1 MIENQSDNID
11 IKENDVSNQE
21 NAPEDTSSA
30 GEQIIEN
37 DELSSQKT
45 EEINTEELK
54 NTISNNDARLEQL
67 EKEHETL
74 KNQYVR
80 ISADFDNF
88 RKRQSRDQDDLKI
101 QLVSKTLTAI
111 LPIVDNFERARQQ
124 LKPESEE
131 AQALHRSYQGLYKQ
145 LVEVLKQ
152 QGVSPMRVVG
162 QQFDPNLHEAVLREP
177 SEEFQEDFIVEEL
190 QRGYHL
196 EGKVLRHAL
205 VKVSMGPGKQ
215 NSQELEEKANNIDE
229 NLSWHFIG
237 PLQSNKAKIIAKYA
251 DWIHTI
257 DRKKIADKINEEC
270 KKINKIIN
278 ACIQVNISNESTKS
292 GINPEN
298 LMIFAK
304 YVDSMENINLKG
316 IMVLPSLGENNKKQ
330 MQDSKLL
337 HEELISV
344 FPHAEYLSMGTTSD
358 FETAIVSGSNMIRVG
373 ELIFGKR

>member
-11 IKENDVSNQE
+11 NKESDISAQDNVPEDISSNQ
-21 NAPEDTSSA
+21 NSSN
-30 GEQIIEN
+30 EN

-45 EEINTEELK
+45 EDINTEDLK

-74 KNQYVR
+74 RNQYVR

-88 RKRQSRDQDDLKI
+88 RKRQSRDQDDLKT
-101 QLVSKTLTAI
+101 QLVSKTLTSI

-152 QGVSPMRVVG
+152 QGVAPMRVVG

-177 SEEFQEDFIVEEL
+177 SDEFEEDFIVEEL

-215 NSQELEEKANNIDE
+215 NSQEEVEQDKVEEDIDLEENSSED
-229 NLSWHFIG
+229 
-237 PLQSNKAKIIAKYA
+237 
-251 DWIHTI
+251 
-257 DRKKIADKINEEC
+257 
-270 KKINKIIN
+270 
-278 ACIQVNISNESTKS
+278 V
-292 GINPEN
+292 
-298 LMIFAK
+298 
-304 YVDSMENINLKG
+304 
-316 IMVLPSLGENNKKQ
+316 
-330 MQDSKLL
+330 
-337 HEELISV
+337 
-344 FPHAEYLSMGTTSD
+344 
-358 FETAIVSGSNMIRVG
+358 
-373 ELIFGKR
+373 

>member
-11 IKENDVSNQE
+11 NKENDDSNQD
-21 NAPEDTSSA
+21 NVPEDISST
-30 GEQIIEN
+30 QNSTNEN
-37 DELSSQKT
+37 NELSSQKK

-101 QLVSKTLTAI
+101 QLVSKTLIAI

-152 QGVSPMRVVG
+152 QGIAPMRVVG

-177 SEEFQEDFIVEEL
+177 SEEFKEDLIVEEL

-196 EGKVLRHAL
+196 DGKVLRHAL

-215 NSQELEEKANNIDE
+215 NSQEEVEKDKVEEDIDSEEK
-229 NLSWHFIG
+229 
-237 PLQSNKAKIIAKYA
+237 
-251 DWIHTI
+251 
-257 DRKKIADKINEEC
+257 
-270 KKINKIIN
+270 
-278 ACIQVNISNESTKS
+278 
-292 GINPEN
+292 
-298 LMIFAK
+298 
-304 YVDSMENINLKG
+304 
-316 IMVLPSLGENNKKQ
+316 
-330 MQDSKLL
+330 
-337 HEELISV
+337 
-344 FPHAEYLSMGTTSD
+344 TSED
-358 FETAIVSGSNMIRVG
+358 V
-373 ELIFGKR
+373 

>member
-11 IKENDVSNQE
+11 NEENDISNQE
-21 NAPEDTSSA
+21 NAPEDSPPTE
-30 GEQIIEN
+30 EQIVEN
-37 DELSSQKT
+37 DEISSPK
-45 EEINTEELK
+45 EEVINTEELK
-54 NTISNNDARLEQL
+54 NSISNNDARLEQL

-101 QLVSKTLTAI
+101 QLISKSLTAI

-152 QGVSPMRVVG
+152 QGVAPMRVVG

-177 SEEFQEDFIVEEL
+177 SEEFKEDFIMEEL

-205 VKVSMGPGKQ
+205 VKVSMGSSKQ
-215 NSQELEEKANNIDE
+215 DSQEDLEKDKVEGDNN
-229 NLSWHFIG
+229 S
-237 PLQSNKAKIIAKYA
+237 
-251 DWIHTI
+251 
-257 DRKKIADKINEEC
+257 EE
-270 KKINKIIN
+270 I
-278 ACIQVNISNESTKS
+278 
-292 GINPEN
+292 
-298 LMIFAK
+298 
-304 YVDSMENINLKG
+304 
-316 IMVLPSLGENNKKQ
+316 
-330 MQDSKLL
+330 
-337 HEELISV
+337 
-344 FPHAEYLSMGTTSD
+344 TSED
-358 FETAIVSGSNMIRVG
+358 V
-373 ELIFGKR
+373 